1 MNPAPGD
8 PTSWSRR
15 CVRRST
21 SDPTA
26 LRAASTPPSNSE
38 RSLGAAKPPR
48 RSAGR
53 IQPDRWRRRRSASR
67 SSARAH
73 HAVDHSCVGAAQP
86 WLATTRGWKP
96 ETAERTTRT
105 WAAALGFDELAA
117 ETWPLV
123 PATGARPTA
132 SIEPAAGATALPP
145 AQPAGIGDDIS
156 IRGAVPV
163 WPPPAKRLSLAHAE
177 SESGRPVLGVVQAY
191 AGVSL
196 TAFTGVIS
204 LLTVALVAVLLLLPG
219 SGWLLVLV
227 GVGAATYATRFLQ
240 YGALLATE
248 IGIEFVP
255 YDGNM
260 RRARPERSM
269 HATWDEVA
277 VMLGKVSSVS
287 AGGRRF
293 QVGPRNKAFALAS
306 SGPGGIIR
314 RGDTMTSPLKG
325 PRRRAEVDA
334 RAEYKSDA
342 SPGRDLLFGAVRGD
356 GPPRSF
362 GLVAQSPEVGNGGMG
377 DDLGHHIFVG
387 VIAQELMPRMRV
399 PAFSTSTRCPKPIR
413 TGVGISRRHAQ
424 QGRIGTPSSVR
435 FSLPQTQTT
444 TPSSRRERCER
455 QSPSRTRC
463 EGLTRPTVK
472 ARTKSSRRYAG

>member
-1 MNPAPGD
+1 MTQPQETDILVEAL
-8 PTSWSRR
+8 
-15 CVRRST
+15 RSAL
-21 SDPTA
+21 DQQPDA
-26 LRAASTPPSNSE
+26 LRAGQLRLELE
-38 RSLGAAKPPR
+38 RSLGLEASQALRREIHQIVAAAEEHLPTR
-48 RSAGR
+48 LVR
-53 IQPDRWRRRRSASR
+53 ITPLTTPALARLSR
-67 SSARAH
+67 E
-73 HAVDHSCVGAAQP
+73 
-86 WLATTRGWKP
+86 LATTRGWKP

-156 IRGAVPV
+156 IRGAGPV

-293 QVGPRNKAFALAS
+293 QVGPRNKAFALACQAQAGS
-306 SGPGGIIR
+306 SAG
-314 RGDTMTSPLKG
+314 
-325 PRRRAEVDA
+325 
-334 RAEYKSDA
+334 
-342 SPGRDLLFGAVRGD
+342 
-356 GPPRSF
+356 
-362 GLVAQSPEVGNGGMG
+362 
-377 DDLGHHIFVG
+377 
-387 VIAQELMPRMRV
+387 
-399 PAFSTSTRCPKPIR
+399 
-413 TGVGISRRHAQ
+413 
-424 QGRIGTPSSVR
+424 GTP
-435 FSLPQTQTT
+435 
-444 TPSSRRERCER
+444 
-455 QSPSRTRC
+455 
-463 EGLTRPTVK
+463 
-472 ARTKSSRRYAG
+472 